1 MPVARRILLVEDEAL
16 LLEVTRADLED
27 MGFETTCARDGAAAL
42 ETLRSSG
49 PFDGLVTDI
58 RMPGEID
65 GWRLAA
71 LAREAAPDLPV
82 IYVSG
87 YSSQDMAPVD
97 GGGYSCPNRSASPTC
112 AGRLSR
118 SDSNRPADR
127 AVTFAGRFE
136 NTILNL
142 RAGSLAMQQEGAS
155 SASRSAR

>member
-49 PFDGLVTDI
+49 LFDGLVTDI

-87 YSSQDMAPVD
+87 YSSQDMAPVE
-97 GGGYSCPNRSASPTC
+97 GGVFLPKPFRFADLRRALVEVGLEP
-112 AGRLSR
+112 AG
-118 SDSNRPADR
+118 
-127 AVTFAGRFE
+127 
-136 NTILNL
+136 
-142 RAGSLAMQQEGAS
+142 
-155 SASRSAR
+155 